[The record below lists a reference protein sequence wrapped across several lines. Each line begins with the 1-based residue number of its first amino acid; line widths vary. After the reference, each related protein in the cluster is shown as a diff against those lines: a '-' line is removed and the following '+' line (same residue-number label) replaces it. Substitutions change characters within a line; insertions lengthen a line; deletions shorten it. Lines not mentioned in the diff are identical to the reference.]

1 MSRLTS
7 WARASDRR
15 ARARARRRGAED
27 LMGFILNR
35 RADGAIPS
43 VVSRPAEVITPS
55 PGGGR
60 QGARAPGRDRDR
72 PRVVERAKLRGRR
85 DDTIPPGETSG
96 PHPST
101 SFLAGPPAKGESM
114 ASIPPD

>member
-7 WARASDRR
+7 WACASDRK
-15 ARARARRRGAED
+15 AKARARRRGAEG

-43 VVSRPAEVITPS
+43 VVSHPAEVITPS

-60 QGARAPGRDRDR
+60 RGLVRPAGMGIAHGPTKWLNSGEGVMIQSRLGKRA
-72 PRVVERAKLRGRR
+72 
-85 DDTIPPGETSG
+85 G
-96 PHPST
+96 PVQRSHPS
-101 SFLAGPPAKGESM
+101 GPPAK
-114 ASIPPD
+114 